1 MLLFKKENDTPPSAA
16 EKEDDRLSQWIWR
29 FGEFEIYH
37 SLMLHNRRQQYG
49 YPEPVVWK
57 MYAPE
62 PVVQFRKTVTT
73 KGGMIRIRACGNFSV
88 TVVRTGDKG
97 SQSPFP
103 AFMWRVRWKVMKPGW
118 PMT

>member
-1 MLLFKKENDTPPSAA
+1 M
-16 EKEDDRLSQWIWR
+16 SQWIWR

>member
-1 MLLFKKENDTPPSAA
+1 M
-16 EKEDDRLSQWIWR
+16 SQWIWR

-73 KGGMIRIRACGNFSV
+73 KGG
-88 TVVRTGDKG
+88 
-97 SQSPFP
+97 
-103 AFMWRVRWKVMKPGW
+103 
-118 PMT
+118 